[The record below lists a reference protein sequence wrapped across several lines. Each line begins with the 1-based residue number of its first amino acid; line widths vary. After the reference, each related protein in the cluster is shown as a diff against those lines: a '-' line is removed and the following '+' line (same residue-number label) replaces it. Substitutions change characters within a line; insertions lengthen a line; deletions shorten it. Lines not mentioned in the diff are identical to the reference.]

1 MSCIFIDITYHVRH
15 YRRTCVEYM
24 DTVLVAVVAVV
35 AVVLVVLAVV
45 LVELVVVLTVLVGE
59 GTNTVRLQ
67 MKR

>member
-1 MSCIFIDITYHVRH
+1 MSCIFIDNTYHVRH

-35 AVVLVVLAVV
+35 AVVLV
-45 LVELVVVLTVLVGE
+45 ELVVVLTVLVGE

>member
-1 MSCIFIDITYHVRH
+1 MSCIFIDNTYHVRH

-24 DTVLVAVVAVV
+24 DTLLVAVVT
-35 AVVLVVLAVV
+35 VV

>member
-1 MSCIFIDITYHVRH
+1 MSCIFIDNTYHVRH

-24 DTVLVAVVAVV
+24 DTVLVAVV
-35 AVVLVVLAVV
+35 AVV

>member
-1 MSCIFIDITYHVRH
+1 MSCIFIDNTYHVRH

-35 AVVLVVLAVV
+35 LVV
-45 LVELVVVLTVLVGE
+45 LVVVLTVLVGE

>member
-1 MSCIFIDITYHVRH
+1 MSCIFIDNKYHVRH

-35 AVVLVVLAVV
+35 LVV
-45 LVELVVVLTVLVGE
+45 LVVVLTVLVGE